1 MESSLFNTGFLGGSF
16 LWFIGQVADDSTWR
30 ENQNPGKFEEI
41 SEMPAWGYR
50 YKVRI
55 IGHHDQDESD
65 VTAEELPWA
74 QVMYP
79 VTAGSGQGGSY
90 QSPAIKQGMF
100 VFGFFLDGKD
110 QQTPIIMGCL
120 GNNAKTKLERKTG
133 TEGSGGKNFTPQSFY
148 SKNRDEEPVEQKHL
162 KDGDLA
168 PKQAG
173 NRAFSSPSKSNVTV
187 EASDANNIKTI
198 ADRKKYDTLTEKH
211 SLGCPNPDTQS
222 DTKNMQTVIST
233 LTKTIESFQQSL
245 TDADAA
251 AGLPILKNDKNIDK
265 AIDSASKEM
274 AKFMKGTMN
283 KLQQFTTKEFN
294 EKLAPMENLAP
305 PSHALELLNKKV
317 EGLEKIACMFN
328 GMAGLALAGL
338 IAAALKRAFNRK
350 KKRAE
355 EAAAINSVSNA
366 GVVNATLAAGI
377 GTDGLVGTD
386 AVVGGTDTLTG
397 TIGSR
402 VSRVGVTSSQ
412 TIPSTPV
419 LDTPG
424 AADVPPPTADG
435 FYRPTPLCE
444 TEEIVGEV
452 LGGTINTIMSGFDS
466 AIGPVIDEIQ
476 NSLGGSSTETGS
488 ENIGTIDHAINE
500 NNVLSSL
507 SSGALILSFS
517 QSVADQAGIDPNK
530 VGDSN
535 RYWADGNYGRGL
547 TGFIDAA
554 GQNTPD
560 NQQLIANAL
569 SLIDDRS
576 NPTGIAAGLTLASN
590 ILGVNQNLLGGIG
603 LAFAAIRSGGIPDLI
618 SAVGGLAAFNPRI
631 LNAVVG
637 GGAALGGGALAGGI
651 GLGALGGMSF
661 DIASALNF
669 VNSITKIFNCDPDPE
684 CSPNDEHTMQSGGG
698 SAGRPSTSSIADSAK
713 NISASV
719 GERKSYGTSVEKL
732 SSSKKGVTI
741 NKKFAKPKT
750 RTQDLTNL
758 VGYVNGQP
766 YYGDFHIHERE
777 DGSIVKMV
785 GIAHTTTPHEII
797 YDTVQESLD

>member
-30 ENQNPGKFEEI
+30 ENQNSGKFEEI

-65 VTAEELPWA
+65 VTAEQLPWA

-79 VTAGSGQGGSY
+79 VTAGTGHGGSY
-90 QSPAIKQGMF
+90 QTPAIKQGSF

-120 GNNAKTKLERKTG
+120 GNNAKTKLERKQG
-133 TEGSGGKNFTPQSFY
+133 TEGSGGKNFTPISFF
-148 SKNRDEEPVEQKHL
+148 SQMLIPEPNEEKKL

-173 NRAFSSPSKSNVTV
+173 NEAYSSPSKENITKES
-187 EASDANNIKTI
+187 SDANNLKTT
-198 ADRKKYDTLTEKH
+198 ADEKTDAVLEEKH
-211 SLGCPNPDTQS
+211 TLGCPNPDTQS
-222 DTKNMQTVIST
+222 DTKNIQTVIQT
-233 LTKTIESFQQSL
+233 LTAKIEEFQMSL
-245 TDADAA
+245 RDADLA
-251 AGLPILKNDKNIDK
+251 AGLPIVENNKDIDA
-265 AIDSASKEM
+265 AIESASEEM
-274 AKFMKGTMN
+274 SKFMKGTMN
-283 KLQQFTTKEFN
+283 KLQQFTTKQFN
-294 EKLAPMENLAP
+294 EKLAPLENLAP
-305 PSHALELLNKKV
+305 PSHSLELLNKKV

-328 GMAGLALAGL
+328 GLAGLALAGL
-338 IAAALKRAFNRK
+338 IAAALKKAFNRK
-350 KKRAE
+350 KKKAE
-355 EAAAINSVSNA
+355 QAAANVATSEA
-366 GVVNATLAAGI
+366 GVVGVNTS
-377 GTDGLVGTD
+377 LV
-386 AVVGGTDTLTG
+386 
-397 TIGSR
+397 
-402 VSRVGVTSSQ
+402 
-412 TIPSTPV
+412 IPSVPV

-424 AADVPPPTADG
+424 SGDVPPPTPDG

-444 TEEIVGEV
+444 TEEIIGEV

-488 ENIGTIDHAINE
+488 ENVGTIDHAINE

-507 SSGALILSFS
+507 SSGVLILSFS
-517 QSVADQAGIDPNK
+517 QSVADQAGIDPNN
-530 VGDSN
+530 VGNSN

-547 TGFIDAA
+547 VGFIDAA
-554 GQNTPD
+554 DQNTPD
-560 NQQLIANAL
+560 NQQLIADAL
-569 SLIDDRS
+569 SLINDRS
-576 NPTGIAAGLTLASN
+576 NPTGIAAGLVLASN
-590 ILGVNQNLLGGIG
+590 ILGVNQTLLNGIG
-603 LAFAAIRSGGIPDLI
+603 LAFGAIRSGSIPDLI

-637 GGAALGGGALAGGI
+637 GGAALGGAALAGGI
-651 GLGALGGMSF
+651 GLGALRGMSF

-698 SAGRPSTSSIADSAK
+698 SAGKPSTSSIANSAK
-713 NISASV
+713 NTSASV
-719 GERKSYGTSVEKL
+719 RERKSYGTRIERL
-732 SSSKKGVTI
+732 SSSKEGVTI

-797 YDTVQESLD
+797 YDTVGESLN